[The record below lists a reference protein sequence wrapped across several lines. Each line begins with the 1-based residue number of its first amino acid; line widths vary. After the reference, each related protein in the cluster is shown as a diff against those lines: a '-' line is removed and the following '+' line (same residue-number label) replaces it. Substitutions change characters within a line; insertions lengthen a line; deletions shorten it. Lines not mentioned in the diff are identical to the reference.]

1 MSISPSAKDGK
12 VPGET
17 MCNVML
23 MISAMVA
30 MMKPASGE
38 VKFPRMLQ
46 VGLTILRDLFDRGMG
61 LDREAGLD
69 PALFFNDGTWF
80 FLK

>member
-1 MSISPSAKDGK
+1 MKMMSTK
-12 VPGET
+12 

-23 MISAMVA
+23 MIAAMVA
-30 MMKPASGE
+30 MMESASGE
-38 VKFPRMLQ
+38 LKFPRMLQ

-61 LDREAGLD
+61 LDRGSGLD
-69 PALFFNDGTWF
+69 PTLFFKDGTWF

>member
-1 MSISPSAKDGK
+1 MNA
-12 VPGET
+12 
-17 MCNVML
+17 
-23 MISAMVA
+23 AMVA

-61 LDREAGLD
+61 LDRGAGLD
-69 PALFFNDGTWF
+69 PTLFFHEGICF
-80 FLK
+80 FPEMII